1 MEQSGLLDHVA
12 EFERVWNDP
21 AYTHSALPPLD
32 VNEVI
37 ANSYETPTPFTMTRD
52 MLWDMEVR
60 KARNPAPYLPS
71 VMEPGSVRI
80 WGEQPTGDDGVEV
93 FVRASMQ
100 HPWIGGSDY
109 GLVLEQVRL
118 DPVAQRVT
126 FIGATQ
132 LVDDS
137 GELVKA
143 DTLQPLFHV
152 EHAVAGTDSRPLSLW
167 RVANLTDARTTR
179 EALTRSFSQ
188 LASLPWLYEYIEIY
202 IREDLRVD
210 LRRRHMAEMSRS

>member
-1 MEQSGLLDHVA
+1 MKQSGLLDHVA

-32 VNEVI
+32 VNEAI
-37 ANSYETPTPFTMTRD
+37 ANSYEAPTPFTMTRD

-71 VMEPGSVRI
+71 VMQPGSVRI
-80 WGEQPTGDDGVEV
+80 WGEQPTGDDETEI

-118 DPVAQRVT
+118 DPAAQRVT

-143 DTLQPLFHV
+143 DAFQPLFQV

-179 EALTRSFSQ
+179 EALSRCFSQ
-188 LASLPWLYEYIEIY
+188 LANSPWLYEYIEIY
-202 IREDLRVD
+202 IRKDLRVD
-210 LRRRHMAEMSRS
+210 LRRRHMHGTSHS